1 MLQLAHEAEISLGW
15 IIGAL
20 LIAGGLFRVVPAYG
34 NHTSD
39 RHSADSRNANLFT
52 HAQPHTNPE
61 PHTNPYPNTNIHSY
75 THAVCIN

>member
-20 LIAGGLFRVVPAYG
+20 LIAGGLFRVAAYG

-39 RHSADSRNANLFT
+39 RHSTDSRNANLFAHT
-52 HAQPHTNPE
+52 QSYTNPE
-61 PHTNPYPNTNIHSY
+61 PNTHTDPYTYIHSY
-75 THAVCIN
+75 PHAVCIS